1 MTRLP
6 YPSDINDDEWTCIA
20 PHLAQKAGAGR
31 KRSVDIREVVNALLY
46 LSRSGC
52 QWRMLPHDFPPWET
66 VNYYFRVWITNGLL
80 EQINDCL
87 RETIRID
94 LGRDEAPS
102 VGILDSQSINTT
114 IGGEERGFDTHKQ
127 VKGRKRHCIVDTLGL
142 LILVT
147 VTAASMQDS
156 DAGQESLIDVQ
167 WKSDRLQKMYAD
179 QGYKRWL
186 VNWVA
191 RWLPFILEIVQ
202 QPAEQQGFVV
212 HPKRW
217 IVERFCAWLN
227 SYRRLSKD
235 YERTIESS
243 TAMVY
248 LASIRLMVRRLHRL
262 RTNHS

>member
-1 MTRLP
+1 M
-6 YPSDINDDEWTCIA
+6 
-20 PHLAQKAGAGR
+20 
-31 KRSVDIREVVNALLY
+31 
-46 LSRSGC
+46 
-52 QWRMLPHDFPPWET
+52 
-66 VNYYFRVWITNGLL
+66 TNGLL
-80 EQINDCL
+80 EQMNDCL

-102 VGILDSQSINTT
+102 VGIMDSQRSNTT

-127 VKGRKRHCIVDTLGL
+127 VKGRKRHCIVDTFGL

-156 DAGQESLIDVQ
+156 DAGQERLMDVQ
-167 WKSDRLQKMYAD
+167 WKRDRFEKMYED
-179 QGYKRWL
+179 QGYTRWL
-186 VNWVA
+186 VEWVA
-191 RWLPFILEIVQ
+191 RWLPCILEIVQ
-202 QPAEQQGFVV
+202 KPAEQQGFVV

-217 IVERFCAWLN
+217 IVERFFAWLN
-227 SYRRLSKD
+227 GYRRLSKD

-243 TAMVY
+243 TPMVY